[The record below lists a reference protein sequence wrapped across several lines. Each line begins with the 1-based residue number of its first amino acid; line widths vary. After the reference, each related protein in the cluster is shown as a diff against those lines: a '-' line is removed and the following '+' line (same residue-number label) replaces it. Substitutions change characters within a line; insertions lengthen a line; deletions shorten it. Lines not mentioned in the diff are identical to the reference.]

1 MLRYRL
7 KDTVKKISQATG
19 RQRTSVIARSSFARS
34 ETVRALMKSKRGM
47 ETGVSIKKVPE
58 EEEV

>member
-1 MLRYRL
+1 MFRYRL
-7 KDTVKKISQATG
+7 KDTVEKISQATG
-19 RQRTSVIARSSFARS
+19 RERKSVRARSSFATS